1 MIATVGWQAA
11 YVWLA
16 GGLGRDR
23 AAVVGAVPVRR
34 VCLRARAYKGDGR
47 AEATWNHASG
57 FSTTPTPANLQQ
69 NKIGAFDIFN
79 LFMKYDV
86 PGESMLLKDLS
97 FTLNV
102 DNVFDKAPPLYR
114 GTYSGG
120 GNTSVGFANG
130 FTLGRLIRV
139 GVSKKF

>member
-1 MIATVGWQAA
+1 
-11 YVWLA
+11 
-16 GGLGRDR
+16 
-23 AAVVGAVPVRR
+23 
-34 VCLRARAYKGDGR
+34 
-47 AEATWNHASG
+47 
-57 FSTTPTPANLQQ
+57 
-69 NKIGAFDIFN
+69 
-79 LFMKYDV
+79 MKYDV

-102 DNVFDKAPPLYR
+102 DNVFDKALPLYR

-130 FTLGRLIRV
+130 FTLCRLIRV